1 MPALPAR
8 LRGMRDETRKHP
20 VCASLLAISVAG
32 SIASVALRGFE
43 PIPMGVTACS

>member
-20 VCASLLAISVAG
+20 IRASLLTIWIAG
-32 SIASVALRGFE
+32 SIALVALRGFE
-43 PIPMGVTACS
+43 PISVGVTARS